1 MTSSAIAVQA
11 VQALAVR
18 GRVAPMDAH
27 RIVPRVTATR
37 RIVMAAM
44 TVVAM
49 MPLVVG
55 PRVMISAVLRRAR
68 KSRVSAQPH
77 VPAGAENRRPATP
90 VRNATTVM
98 IVMIVVRAVRPTRDA
113 DAMLPV
119 ERLVLTNP
127 VAADSLV
134 PMPEMVV
141 AVTMPETN
149 VAVMAVEKVGEI
161 VAEMALGAMAPEI
174 LVVETLVVET
184 AETAIA
190 VRVAQV
196 DAVVP
201 ADGAAMPVM
210 ADATVADATLETVTG
225 VHAAPA
231 HVALA
236 HGAVLPVMVGAILD
250 VAVLVIVPVTAAG
263 AMVPGSRAV
272 AASRVANQP
281 VVQAIAQAPRAASP
295 QATAHAARRT
305 NRTCGL

>member
-1 MTSSAIAVQA
+1 
-11 VQALAVR
+11 
-18 GRVAPMDAH
+18 
-27 RIVPRVTATR
+27 
-37 RIVMAAM
+37 MAAM

-55 PRVMISAVLRRAR
+55 HRVMISAALRRAR

-98 IVMIVVRAVRPTRDA
+98 IVMIAVRAVRPTRDA
-113 DAMLPV
+113 GVMLPAG
-119 ERLVLTNP
+119 RQVLTNP
-127 VAADSLV
+127 VAADSLA

-141 AVTMPETN
+141 AVTMPKTD
-149 VAVMAVEKVGEI
+149 VAVMAVETVGEI
-161 VAEMALGAMAPEI
+161 VAEMALDAMAPEI
-174 LVVETLVVET
+174 LVAETLVAET

-210 ADATVADATLETVTG
+210 ADVTMRDATVADATPKTVMG
-225 VHAAPA
+225 VHAALVHMA
-231 HVALA
+231 VV

-250 VAVLVIVPVTAAG
+250 VAVLVIMPVTAVG

>member
-1 MTSSAIAVQA
+1 
-11 VQALAVR
+11 
-18 GRVAPMDAH
+18 MDAH
-27 RIVPRVTATR
+27 RTVPRVTATR
-37 RIVMAAM
+37 WIVMAAM

-68 KSRVSAQPH
+68 KSRASAQPH

-127 VAADSLV
+127 VVADLLV

-149 VAVMAVEKVGEI
+149 VAVMAVETVGEI
-161 VAEMALGAMAPEI
+161 VAEMALDAMVAEI
-174 LVVETLVVET
+174 LVVETV
-184 AETAIA
+184 ETAIA
-190 VRVAQV
+190 VR
-196 DAVVP
+196 AVQDHAAAP

-210 ADATVADATLETVTG
+210 AGVTVRDATVVDATLETVTG
-225 VHAAPA
+225 VRAAPA

-236 HGAVLPVMVGAILD
+236 HGAALPVMVVAIAD
-250 VAVLVIVPVTAAG
+250 VAVLAIVPVTAAG

-281 VVQAIAQAPRAASP
+281 VVQATVQVPRAASP
-295 QATAHAARRT
+295 QATAHAAKRT

>member
-1 MTSSAIAVQA
+1 
-11 VQALAVR
+11 
-18 GRVAPMDAH
+18 
-27 RIVPRVTATR
+27 
-37 RIVMAAM
+37 MAAM

-68 KSRVSAQPH
+68 KSRASAQPH

-127 VAADSLV
+127 VAADLPT

-141 AVTMPETN
+141 AVTMPETD
-149 VAVMAVEKVGEI
+149 VAVMAVETVGEI
-161 VAEMALGAMAPEI
+161 VAEMALDAMAPEI
-174 LVVETLVVET
+174 LVAETV
-184 AETAIA
+184 ETAIA
-190 VRVAQV
+190 VRAAQV
-196 DAVVP
+196 HAVVP